1 VKSFLAIFLRLSGI
15 LFAGDPF
22 QALKSDPIPDIV
34 ARSKSA
40 IIEIIAFDNQNRPI
54 KSGTGFF
61 ITGDGVAVT
70 NLHVIQGASS
80 LAAMAND
87 GALFA
92 FESVLYVPSGVDLAI
107 LKFTAHDAQWL
118 KLGRSDSA
126 MEGQR
131 VLVIGNPTGLQ
142 GTVSDGLIAAF
153 RENHSMIQITAPISP
168 GSSGS
173 PVLDENG
180 LVIGVATLQRVDGQN
195 LNFAIA
201 VESVK
206 FALSSL
212 LAEEKTQ
219 QQVAQTAP
227 PTVFFESEKATQ
239 PEGSTP
245 DLKKFVRDFVTSGN
259 YSDAGVEASF
269 YAEQVDYFDDGNVSK
284 DFVVSDIRT
293 YNQRWSKRGYRVD
306 GEPAIQVVDGE
317 RDIVRA
323 VVTISFWV
331 SNLRKSVKGSC
342 ENVILIQD
350 ASSNPKVISVKS
362 RFLSRSEKLNGR

>member
-1 VKSFLAIFLRLSGI
+1 MFVRLSGFI
-15 LFAGDPF
+15 LFAGDPS
-22 QALKSDPIPDIV
+22 QTLKADPIPDIV
-34 ARSKSA
+34 ARSKPA
-40 IIEIIAFDNQNRPI
+40 VIEIVAFDSQNKPI
-54 KSGTGFF
+54 QSGTGFF
-61 ITGDGVAVT
+61 VTGDGVAVT

-80 LAAMAND
+80 LAGFAND
-87 GALFA
+87 GAIFA
-92 FESVLYVPSGVDLAI
+92 FESILSVPSGVDLAI
-107 LKFTAHDAQWL
+107 LKFTAHDAQCL

-153 RENHSMIQITAPISP
+153 RENRSLIQITAPVSP

-206 FALSSL
+206 SALNPRL
-212 LAEEKTQ
+212 GEQKPQQPFTPKT
-219 QQVAQTAP
+219 P
-227 PTVFFESEKATQ
+227 M
-239 PEGSTP
+239 P
-245 DLKKFVRDFVTSGN
+245 DLKRFVRDFATSGN
-259 YSDAGVEASF
+259 QSDPTVESSF
-269 YAEQVDYFDDGNVSK
+269 YAEQVDYFDDGKVSK
-284 DFVVSDIRT
+284 DFVVNDIRT
-293 YNQRWSKRGYRVD
+293 YNQRWSKRGYWVD
-306 GEPAIQVVDGE
+306 GEPTIQVVDGE

-323 VVTISFWV
+323 VVTIGFGV
-331 SNLRKSVKGSC
+331 SNLRKSVEGSC

-362 RFLSRSEKLNGR
+362 RFLSRSERPSGRRSP

>member
-1 VKSFLAIFLRLSGI
+1 VKSLLVIFVRFSGFI
-15 LFAGDPF
+15 LFAGDSF
-22 QALKSDPIPDIV
+22 QTLRADSIPDIV

-40 IIEIIAFDNQNRPI
+40 IIEIVAFDSQNRPI
-54 KSGTGFF
+54 KEGTGFF
-61 ITGDGVAVT
+61 ISSDGVAVT
-70 NLHVIQGASS
+70 NLHVIQGANS

-87 GALFA
+87 GAFFA
-92 FESVLYVPSGVDLAI
+92 FESILYASPGVDLAI

-126 MEGQR
+126 IEGQR

-153 RENHSMIQITAPISP
+153 RENRSMIQITAPISP

-180 LVIGVATLQRVDGQN
+180 LVIGVATLQRVEGQN

-206 FALSSL
+206 SALYSL
-212 LAEEKTQ
+212 LAEQKSQ
-219 QQVAQTAP
+219 QQVTQTTTP
-227 PTVFFESEKATQ
+227 MTVQ
-239 PEGSTP
+239 PERSKP
-245 DLKKFVRDFVTSGN
+245 DVKKFVENFVTAGN
-259 YSDAGVEASF
+259 YDDPTVESSF
-269 YAEQVDYFDDGNVSK
+269 YADKVDYFDDGKVTK
-284 DFVVSDIRT
+284 DFVIRDIRN
-293 YNQRWSKRGYRVD
+293 YNQRWPKRGYWVD
-306 GEPAIQVVDGE
+306 GGPTIRAVDGE

-331 SNLRKSVKGSC
+331 SNGPKSVKGSC
-342 ENVILIQD
+342 EDVILIQD
-350 ASSNPKVISVKS
+350 ASRNPKVISVRSK
-362 RFLSRSEKLNGR
+362 FLSRNEKPGGR